1 MSPILASPLFW
12 RQFRLLLIHLRKLIK
27 FILIILILII
37 SLIFQFT
44 LIHSLVHA
52 DNTLCPIIEIIRCGI
67 IITGEFSW
75 LVVLLVLLVFTI
87 QIVVFY
93 TLCQIIICPIINVC
107 SVLFMNIFK
116 IFLYFNYLFA
126 SQGNGRSQTHHSLRF
141 GCSSQDIITFFFFLL
156 RMPLSHSLPWTLLA
170 LLYIIL

>member
-52 DNTLCPIIEIIRCGI
+52 DYTLCPIIEIIRCGI

-87 QIVVFY
+87 QVVVFY

-107 SVLFMNIFK
+107 SVLWIYLESFYILLTFLPAKEMGEVRCVISCVLDVRHK
-116 IFLYFNYLFA
+116 ILLLSFSFCLECLYLIVFNEHY
-126 SQGNGRSQTHHSLRF
+126 
-141 GCSSQDIITFFFFLL
+141 
-156 RMPLSHSLPWTLLA
+156 
-170 LLYIIL
+170 